1 MLKLSVE
8 KCQNPGKNIFQRYL
22 IWYKSGRKVKDVLE
36 RGMCSEEEAASPSCS
51 SSWPCH
57 IRVKPKIALSMFK
70 GRGCA
75 LTYSLEWSLVFVILS
90 VFSVFLMFC
99 CSDVRFILFF
109 LRMFSSYSQPKLN
122 VKPVRSS
129 EEIRRC
135 KRWIVLDQMQHRVFP
150 KVAFDC
156 F

>member
-1 MLKLSVE
+1 
-8 KCQNPGKNIFQRYL
+8 
-22 IWYKSGRKVKDVLE
+22 
-36 RGMCSEEEAASPSCS
+36 MCSEEEAVSPSCS
-51 SSWPCH
+51 SSWPCD

-75 LTYSLEWSLVFVILS
+75 LTYSLEWSLVLLSGVCLFVC
-90 VFSVFLMFC
+90 FSDVLMFC